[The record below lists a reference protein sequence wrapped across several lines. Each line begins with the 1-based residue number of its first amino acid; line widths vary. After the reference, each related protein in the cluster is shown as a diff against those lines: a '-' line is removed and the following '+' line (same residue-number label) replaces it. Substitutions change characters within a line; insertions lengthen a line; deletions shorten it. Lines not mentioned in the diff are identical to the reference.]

1 MGPLCKICCP
11 CTRRG
16 VIMASNPGPRPS
28 TSSPTTTSSNQGS
41 SQRRKGPAGKIPSA
55 SSTTTK
61 VIEATYTATFN
72 RRLFRHCGLHAQT
85 SSIVSKRLKTLIRG
99 DNPIHIC
106 PTYLRNKSSSLL
118 QMPTIASTKARTS
131 CATKRLLRPFSTI

>member
-1 MGPLCKICCP
+1 MGPRCKICCL
-11 CTRRG
+11 CTKRG
-16 VIMASNPGPRPS
+16 VIKALNPGPQPS

-41 SQRRKGPAGKIPSA
+41 SQRPKGLAGKIPSA

-61 VIEATYTATFN
+61 VTEATYTATLY

-85 SSIVSKRLKTLIRG
+85 SSIASKRLKTLIRG
-99 DNPIHIC
+99 DNPIHTC
-106 PTYLRNKSSSLL
+106 PTYSRNKSSSLL

-131 CATKRLLRPFSTI
+131 CATRLSHRPFSTI